1 MTANVLFVDDEEA
14 NLLVC
19 EAVCG
24 DSFHVLTASSAEQAL
39 ALMRSSE
46 VGVVIADQRMPK
58 TTGVEL
64 LERVRDEHPQA
75 VRILITAYSDMPVA
89 IDAINRGHVRRYLK
103 KPWEPEE
110 LKAEIRD
117 ALERYQTSR
126 KLSDLERR
134 LTETERLYALG
145 VVAAGI
151 AHELRNPI
159 TWIVNNLEHAL
170 GELGETD
177 AQLARGTVEVGRL
190 RTQVAEISA
199 ALSDASAGA
208 QRIREIV
215 AGIEM
220 STMRPSHLPQV
231 VDLSEVL
238 RLALRLV
245 YGELKRCAK
254 LELDVNCSPKIQ
266 GSTTKVEQV
275 ALNLLVNAIHAVSG
289 GAREQSV
296 ISARLRVDGTHAY
309 LEIAD
314 NGPGVAVSDLERI
327 FDPFFTTKPGI
338 GTGLGLAISRRIAE
352 ELGGKLE
359 VSRDERLGGALFRFS
374 LPLAA
379 DDQGA

>member
-1 MTANVLFVDDEEA
+1 MSAKVLFVDDEVA

-24 DSFHVLTASSAEQAL
+24 DTFDVLTASSAEQAL
-39 ALMRSSE
+39 VLMRTAD
-46 VGVVIADQRMPK
+46 VGVVVADQRMPHV
-58 TTGVEL
+58 TGVEL
-64 LERVRDEHPQA
+64 LERVREEHPET
-75 VRILITAYSDMPVA
+75 VRVLITAYSDMPVA

-110 LKAEIRD
+110 LKAEIHD
-117 ALERYQTSR
+117 ALERYETSR
-126 KLSDLERR
+126 RLLELERR

-159 TWIVNNLEHAL
+159 TWIVNNLEHAIS
-170 GELGETD
+170 ELDETA
-177 AQLARGTVEVGRL
+177 AQLARGEVDSARL
-190 RTQVAEISA
+190 RTQVAEVNA
-199 ALSDASAGA
+199 ALNDASTGA
-208 QRIREIV
+208 ERVREIV

-220 STMRPSHLPQV
+220 STMRPSLVPQV

-238 RLALRLV
+238 RLALRLA
-245 YGELKRCAK
+245 YGELRRCAK
-254 LELDVNCSPKIQ
+254 LELDVSCSPKVQ
-266 GSTTKVEQV
+266 GSTTKLEQV
-275 ALNLLVNAIHAVSG
+275 ALNLLINAIHAVSERP
-289 GAREQSV
+289 REENV
-296 ISARLRVDGTHAY
+296 ISARLKLDGNSAC

-314 NGPGVAVSDLERI
+314 NGPGVAEQDLERI

-359 VSRDERLGGALFRFS
+359 VARDERLGGALFRLS
-374 LPLAA
+374 LPAL
-379 DDQGA
+379 